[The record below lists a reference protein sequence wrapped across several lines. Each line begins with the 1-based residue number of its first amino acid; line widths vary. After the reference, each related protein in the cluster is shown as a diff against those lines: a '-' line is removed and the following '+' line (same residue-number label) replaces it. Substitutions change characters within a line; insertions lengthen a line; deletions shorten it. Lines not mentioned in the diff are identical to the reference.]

1 MTTDVV
7 KVDGIIVS
15 STWLYRDLLLVADM
29 ATLVGQAAD
38 SAKVNF
44 SVDNLF
50 RRIVSGCVLGCACGP
65 TA

>member
-44 SVDNLF
+44 LWTTFFEELCQAV
-50 RRIVSGCVLGCACGP
+50 C
-65 TA
+65 